1 MPSKNPPENPSEI
14 RSKAA
19 LYGMFSAALREPVS
33 NPPSA
38 EEFSAA
44 WKSLALKP
52 AALPEPPKDM
62 EDERRRVFGH
72 NLSPDCPP
80 YETHYG
86 RMGVFR
92 KTHTLA
98 DLAGFYQAF
107 GVKLAEG
114 DRRTDH
120 LPVEL
125 EFASLLLHKELLAI
139 EKGDTEKAA
148 LTRKARA
155 KFLHDHLAIWIPIFA
170 KAVAHK
176 KTGGYFDALTRLLAD
191 FIAFDANSLAA
202 APGPAAAQAAA
213 AVEEADASCMSCFG
227 GSDEKV

>member
-1 MPSKNPPENPSEI
+1 MPSKNTAELH
-14 RSKAA
+14 SKAA

-33 NPPSA
+33 NPPAA

-52 AALPEPPKDM
+52 AALPEPPEDM

-98 DLAGFYQAF
+98 DLAGFYKAF
-107 GVKLAEG
+107 GVELAAG
-114 DRRTDH
+114 DRRSDH

-139 EKGDTEKAA
+139 ENGDVEKIAIC
-148 LTRKARA
+148 RKARA
-155 KFLHDHLAIWIPIFA
+155 KFLHDHLAVWVPIFA
-170 KAVAHK
+170 KAVARK
-176 KTGGYFDALTRLLAD
+176 KTGGYFDALTRLLAA
-191 FIAFDANSLAA
+191 FVAFDANSLAA
-202 APGPAAAQAAA
+202 APGPAAAQTAAA
-213 AVEEADASCMSCFG
+213 IEEADASCMSCFG
-227 GSDEKV
+227 GGDEKV